1 MSANDYVTTLTP
13 VSAIPELP
21 CNSPHDN
28 TSTFVPAPKEVE
40 PDIEFEIR
48 RP

>member
-21 CNSPHDN
+21 CNSPHDI
-28 TSTFVPAPKEVE
+28 STFAPAPKEAE

-48 RP
+48 RS